1 MYLSAPFLFSKKR
14 AYLGG
19 YIRTQEASF
28 LFFGTAKYSTVWMNY
43 NFFQSSAIAGCFGRF
58 CYFLE
63 IKYTA
68 VTYFV
73 LVSLC
78 T

>member
-19 YIRTQEASF
+19 YMRTQEVSF
-28 LFFGTAKYSTVWMNY
+28 PFFATAKYSTVWINY
-43 NFFQSSAIAGCFGRF
+43 NFFQSSAITGPFGHF
-58 CYFLE
+58 CTFSE
-63 IKYTA
+63 IKYAA

-73 LVSLC
+73 PVSLC